1 MDSTKEE
8 IPDLARR
15 RALKVLTVAAGS
27 VAAVGIAGLS
37 GCSGSGAAPDDGPVS
52 FPLQE
57 LSRNRRAIVRFNGQ
71 PVEVRRTENG
81 VRATS
86 LVCTHFGC
94 VVRWVESEGTY
105 KCPCHEGRFDAN
117 GEVLGGPPTRRL
129 FLVPVSVSGKT
140 VTLGT

>member
-1 MDSTKEE
+1 MTGRCRSRCRSFLGT
-8 IPDLARR
+8 
-15 RALKVLTVAAGS
+15 
-27 VAAVGIAGLS
+27 
-37 GCSGSGAAPDDGPVS
+37 GAP
-52 FPLQE
+52 
-57 LSRNRRAIVRFNGQ
+57 
-71 PVEVRRTENG
+71 
-81 VRATS
+81 